1 MPYRFAIELSRLF
14 NISLMCQGVF
24 TYSGNM
30 WRHFNQSLIFNLVNI
45 LIMVSIISGLG
56 RFQTLY
62 KVRSYYLYRK
72 LGTVENIVHD
82 QS

>member
-24 TYSGNM
+24 SIREYVTT
-30 WRHFNQSLIFNLVNI
+30 FQSLIFNLVNI

-82 QS
+82 RS